1 VTPSS
6 HQASWLRA
14 PLVVLSDRRPA
25 PGAARTDVE
34 SAIEWALREHDGV
47 WLVRHA
53 EGGAGPAGG
62 DGGLRGAEW
71 SALEPVAPPPHSPPD
86 DWIAYVGANT
96 SYAERIIEQISP
108 DGMVWIIGHR
118 WLLVGAALREYGHR
132 GPIGVLVDVPFP
144 APDQLEAL
152 PWWAD
157 VMAALCRVD
166 LVGFRTPTHA
176 GNFEACRVRA
186 GRPGP
191 RVEVFADGA
200 GWEAGA
206 APEAWG
212 TSFLHRL
219 GSAARREPP

>member
-1 VTPSS
+1 MTPRF
-6 HQASWLRA
+6 HQSSWLRA

-25 PGAARTDVE
+25 PGAARTGVE

-53 EGGAGPAGG
+53 DGAEDPAGG
-62 DGGLRGAEW
+62 EGELRGGEW
-71 SALEPVAPPPHSPPD
+71 SVLEVAPPARASLD
-86 DWIAYVGANT
+86 DWTGYVGANT

-108 DGMVWIIGHR
+108 GGLVWINGHR

-132 GPIGVLVDVPFP
+132 GPIGLLLDVPFP

-166 LVGFRTPTHA
+166 LVGFGAAEHA
-176 GNFEACRVRA
+176 GNFEACRARA

-200 GWEAGA
+200 GWA
-206 APEAWG
+206 AADPAAWG
-212 TSFLHRL
+212 TRFLHRL
-219 GSAARREPP
+219 GSVVGPDAR